1 MSCIQWILYTC
12 IDIISKYGYCVLVVK
27 HTHEAVCVLMRMRV
41 CVCVCT
47 VQVLTC
53 TYMYRPGMLVRNVLS
68 LGNVP
73 R

>member
-41 CVCVCT
+41 CV
-47 VQVLTC
+47 
-53 TYMYRPGMLVRNVLS
+53 PGSDDVYIH
-68 LGNVP
+68 VP
-73 R
+73 ARDVGLDGS